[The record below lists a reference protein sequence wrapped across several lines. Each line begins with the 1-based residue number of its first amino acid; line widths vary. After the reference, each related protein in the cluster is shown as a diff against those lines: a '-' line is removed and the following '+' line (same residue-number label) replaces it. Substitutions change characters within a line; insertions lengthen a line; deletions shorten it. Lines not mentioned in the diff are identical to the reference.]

1 MQPTT
6 FVGGGY
12 KRSLAA
18 LLPKMQPTLTH
29 LNIRCND
36 ENIVRAILDICP
48 NITHLH
54 WALNEETLW
63 TPCFVD
69 TFSLPDLTCESL
81 RLKYLSYE
89 AIQDDDE
96 LFPTLVLKVIER
108 SPHLETFYRFR
119 RRNTPRTMTA
129 EHEVILEY
137 LVRCQNLQ
145 RVDLDRDIM
154 TPFIFESTGDNPCM
168 INHVLP
174 KYPRAPENTFA
185 IMNRLR
191 SKLQT
196 LGIMLPYIPLEQW
209 SEIKAAGGFPRLNT
223 INLYM
228 KHPSSQDLSAF
239 FDLISLSTELK
250 TIRLFG
256 DNATDTQ
263 LLEHLTC
270 AAPHLLRLE
279 LHGCQEPSMPAFTTL
294 VRALTNLQH
303 LIFDTEP
310 TFWEEGVHHPFRN
323 PTFEQL
329 LSAISLLPNLRSLRL
344 ANKNVLFTNSMAKY
358 FTKKLKCTKL
368 AYITLDMIISDSGLQ
383 ILDGIESLRSIT
395 LILREWKGA
404 DYDMPKIQSLLG
416 DNSKLR
422 QIVTKVDKITSR
434 DAYVLM
440 PKSSSSS

>member
-1 MQPTT
+1 
-6 FVGGGY
+6 
-12 KRSLAA
+12 
-18 LLPKMQPTLTH
+18 
-29 LNIRCND
+29 
-36 ENIVRAILDICP
+36 
-48 NITHLH
+48 
-54 WALNEETLW
+54 
-63 TPCFVD
+63 
-69 TFSLPDLTCESL
+69 
-81 RLKYLSYE
+81 
-89 AIQDDDE
+89 
-96 LFPTLVLKVIER
+96 
-108 SPHLETFYRFR
+108 
-119 RRNTPRTMTA
+119 
-129 EHEVILEY
+129 
-137 LVRCQNLQ
+137 
-145 RVDLDRDIM
+145 
-154 TPFIFESTGDNPCM
+154 
-168 INHVLP
+168 
-174 KYPRAPENTFA
+174 
-185 IMNRLR
+185 
-191 SKLQT
+191 
-196 LGIMLPYIPLEQW
+196 
-209 SEIKAAGGFPRLNT
+209 
-223 INLYM
+223 
-228 KHPSSQDLSAF
+228 
-239 FDLISLSTELK
+239 
-250 TIRLFG
+250 
-256 DNATDTQ
+256 
-263 LLEHLTC
+263 
-270 AAPHLLRLE
+270 
-279 LHGCQEPSMPAFTTL
+279 MPAFTTL